1 MVTRAEMDLA
11 SFCRYSK
18 RQSIK
23 RPALLVEIAS
33 DEPTGVIF
41 KQEIDIDGSLAG
53 DGLVSNWREQCAM
66 RATGYSRNPWLL

>member
-1 MVTRAEMDLA
+1 MPAASLEETMVTRAEMDLA

-41 KQEIDIDGSLAG
+41 KQNG
-53 DGLVSNWREQCAM
+53 
-66 RATGYSRNPWLL
+66 